1 MEKLTY
7 NNTMDFAKSIITEEE
22 HETLIKTK
30 NLDFS
35 FSYANR
41 RFRTNISFQL
51 NNYMIVLRLLTA
63 DIPKIDD
70 LNLPEIYKDV
80 TKL

>member
-1 MEKLTY
+1 MDKLTY
-7 NNTMDFAKSIITEEE
+7 NDTLDFAKSIITEEE

-35 FSYANR
+35 FSFSNR
-41 RFRTNISFQL
+41 RFRCNISFQL
-51 NNYMIVLRLLTA
+51 NNYMVVLRLLTA

>member
-1 MEKLTY
+1 MHKLTY
-7 NNTMDFAKSIITEEE
+7 NDTLNFAKSIITQEE
-22 HETLIKTK
+22 HETLLKTK

-41 RFRTNISFQL
+41 RIRINISFQL

-63 DIPKIDD
+63 DIPKIDN
-70 LNLPEIYKDV
+70 LNLPDIYKNV